1 VNRSFEDDISITIEK
16 YGDMIRRICFL
27 YFNNR
32 ADVEDVFQEVFLQY
46 FLSKKTFE
54 DEEHKKAWLCRVTFN
69 KCKDL
74 TKSFWRR
81 KMVSLEGDDN
91 ITSVDIPYDSVEQ
104 SAVLHAVM
112 KLPADYKNV
121 IYMHYYEGFT
131 IPEIAEVMGKNV
143 NTIYSKLRRAKGKLK
158 KELGEIVL

>member
-1 VNRSFEDDISITIEK
+1 MSRSFEDDISITIEK

-46 FLSKKTFE
+46 FLNKKTFE

-74 TKSFWRR
+74 SKSFWRKR
-81 KMVSLEGDDN
+81 VVGLD
-91 ITSVDIPYDSVEQ
+91 SVDGLVPYDNEEQ
-104 SAVLHAVM
+104 SEVLHAVM
-112 KLPADYKNV
+112 NLPVEYRNI

-131 IPEIAEVMGKNV
+131 IPEIAEVMGKNI

-158 KELGEIVL
+158 KELGEIEL